1 VKSYAIDALLRQA
14 KITEAPSVDKAKAFI
29 ERASQCEEKRDESIG
44 YGWDHRFEG
53 KTIVGSSLVY
63 QEKVI
68 HMTIFQKPAN
78 ILIQLQTKSKM
89 GHHQGFHNR

>member
-29 ERASQCEEKRDESIG
+29 EETSGCEEKRYESIG

-53 KTIVGSSLVY
+53 KTIVGSPLV
-63 QEKVI
+63 
-68 HMTIFQKPAN
+68 FQKPVT
-78 ILIQLQTKSKM
+78 ILIQLQTKSRM
-89 GHHQGFHNR
+89 RHHRGFHDR